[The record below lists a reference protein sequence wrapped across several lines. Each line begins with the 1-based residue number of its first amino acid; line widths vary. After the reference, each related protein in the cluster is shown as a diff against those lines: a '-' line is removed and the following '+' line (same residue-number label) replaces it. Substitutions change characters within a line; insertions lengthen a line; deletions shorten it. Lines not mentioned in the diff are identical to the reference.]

1 MKEKVSLE
9 FERFRDSDGNSTCA
23 YNFHTGEVCE
33 FYRTQRFGSNET
45 CLFAPESYK
54 GIGETLDR
62 RGEDKLGTL
71 IPGEWCPLWKK
82 EK

>member
-1 MKEKVSLE
+1 MKEKIVLE
-9 FERFRDSDGNSTCA
+9 FERYIDNNAYPTCA
-23 YNFHTGEVCE
+23 CDFDTGKVCK

-45 CLFAPESYK
+45 CLFAPESHK
-54 GIGETLDR
+54 GIGETLNR

-82 EK
+82 E